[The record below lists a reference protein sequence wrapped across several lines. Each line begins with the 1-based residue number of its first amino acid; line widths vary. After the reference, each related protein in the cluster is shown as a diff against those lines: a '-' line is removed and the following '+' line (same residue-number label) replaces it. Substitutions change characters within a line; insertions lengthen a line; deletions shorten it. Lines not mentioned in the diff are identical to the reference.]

1 MEKECI
7 IVFSMTPVQL
17 KSNLRRPR
25 VLQPIFVELLSQM
38 FAWSVVLPQMEDA
51 TIGEHKGDYP
61 GDLLLTFQLS

>member
-1 MEKECI
+1 VEKECI

-25 VLQPIFVELLSQM
+25 VLEPIFVELLSQM
-38 FAWSVVLPQMEDA
+38 FAWSVVLPRMEDA

-61 GDLLLTFQLS
+61 GDLLLPFQLS

>member
-17 KSNLRRPR
+17 KSNLWRPR
-25 VLQPIFVELLSQM
+25 VLELTFVELLSQM

-51 TIGEHKGDYP
+51 TIAEHKGDYP
-61 GDLLLTFQLS
+61 RDLLLTF